1 MNEKQ
6 FRAFL
11 LREIEKAGSQKNWA
25 EKHRISP
32 QYVHDLI
39 NGRRLPGKKILD
51 ALMLQR
57 LVCYVS
63 R

>member
-1 MNEKQ
+1 MDEKQ

-11 LREIEKAGSQKNWA
+11 LNEIEKAGSQKNWA
-25 EKHRISP
+25 EKHRVSP

-51 ALMLQR
+51 ALRLQR